1 MSQLSAL
8 RRSIKSSSSS
18 RYACALERVGTT
30 SSAGS
35 LQPKIT
41 ADPSARARTSACA
54 GGDPDS
60 VLVAEA
66 SSLMA
71 SSSTF
76 LPSTWVQIKHSG
88 ENRPPCTAVTGSD
101 EARTARVWGRQ
112 GQLDASGA
120 DLGNAGDHVAREIRA
135 PFAFDRLDRLQHL
148 SQARS
153 QRALQTQEPE
163 RRSHAETCLA
173 NIAELFTERRC
184 SMGPGRPV

>member
-101 EARTARVWGRQ
+101 EARTARVWGET
-112 GQLDASGA
+112 GA
-120 DLGNAGDHVAREIRA
+120 IRCKRRGPWKCWRSCGARDSRAFRVRSARSAPAPVSSPESESTPDTGAGEKVAR
-135 PFAFDRLDRLQHL
+135 
-148 SQARS
+148 
-153 QRALQTQEPE
+153 
-163 RRSHAETCLA
+163 
-173 NIAELFTERRC
+173 
-184 SMGPGRPV
+184 